1 MPKRLPFLCALGAYK
16 LLRRAFVSLL
26 FSWQV
31 VPRQNSAFSLSLAP
45 LPAVRRSSLL
55 ASSSDPARS
64 LSEPPLVL
72 STAAPLTRGAPG
84 PSRCA
89 GFWGCA
95 SIRVLV
101 VAEEGEKKK
110 KEKRQEK
117 GDPSER
123 KKRRR
128 QKKATSDGKL
138 VRTGAVGK
146 KGKVDR
152 RRRHKSVSGPG
163 ERERRRLLCTQGGR
177 AGAPAATGARGSR
190 EERGR
195 PAHPSPCPHPH
206 PHPQLGTSA

>member
-1 MPKRLPFLCALGAYK
+1 M
-16 LLRRAFVSLL
+16 LRRAFVSLL